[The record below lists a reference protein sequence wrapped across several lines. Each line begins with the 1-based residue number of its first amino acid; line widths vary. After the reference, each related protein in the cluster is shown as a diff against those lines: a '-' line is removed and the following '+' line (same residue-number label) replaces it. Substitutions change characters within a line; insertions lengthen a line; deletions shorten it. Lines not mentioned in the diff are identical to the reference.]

1 MRPILALA
9 SFLFL
14 ALSSLTAATTPM
26 IELSKGDSARAQT
39 VNDNLTQA
47 QQAYTAL
54 ERQMYRG
61 YVKDATIKGFPGP
74 LYSSDFRFLIG
85 TGDPAP
91 ILPLSKEDTDQLLT
105 AYNTLMEAQSD
116 VEAFHHHIL
125 ETYIAVRGNEKAAL
139 SFGDPAVS
147 VPAERA
153 GFQHFRYTQDYRFI
167 LPK

>member
-1 MRPILALA
+1 MRPIALA
-9 SFLFL
+9 PLYFV
-14 ALSSLTAATTPM
+14 ALTSLSAATTPM
-26 IELSKGDSARAQT
+26 IELSKGDSAKAKAVR
-39 VNDNLTQA
+39 DNLTQA
-47 QQAYTAL
+47 QQTYTVL

-74 LYSSDFRFLIG
+74 LYSSDFRFLVG

-91 ILPLSKEDTDQLLT
+91 ILELSKEDTAQLLA

-125 ETYIAVRGNEKAAL
+125 ETYVAIHGEEKAAL
-139 SFGDPAVS
+139 SFGDPAVF

-153 GFQHFRYTQDYRFI
+153 GFQHFRYSQVYRFI